1 MKKYIELEAN
11 AAATHLKIEV
21 YYHLGGYNCFTA
33 KSENRGY
40 YLSVS
45 PVSRSDRYG
54 VITESYTA
62 FSGIKQCVKTVTR
75 KSAKAEQEAIQAAA
89 RIENTL
95 VEWVCNK
102 NGLPLPVEVTA

>member
-40 YLSVS
+40 YLSIS
-45 PVSRSDRYG
+45 PVTRSNRDG
-54 VITESYTA
+54 FTFESYTA
-62 FSGIKQCVKTVTR
+62 FSGIKQCVKTVAR
-75 KSAKAEQEAIQAAA
+75 KSATAEREAEEKAA
-89 RIENTL
+89 RIEKML
-95 VEWVCNK
+95 IEWVCDK
-102 NGLPLPVEVTA
+102 NGLPLPLEVQA

>member
-21 YYHLGGYNCFTA
+21 NYSLGGYNCFTGRQ
-33 KSENRGY
+33 ENRGY
-40 YLSVS
+40 YLHVV
-45 PVSRSDRYG
+45 PVTRETRDGYAL
-54 VITESYTA
+54 ESFTA

-75 KSAKAEQEAIQAAA
+75 KSAKAEAEAEEKAS

-95 VEWVCNK
+95 IEWVCDK
-102 NGLPLPVEVTA
+102 NGLPLPEVVTA